1 MIRAFQ
7 DRRNRGGVSL
17 LEIAIA
23 AVILSGLLTLVF
35 LIFRSGIL
43 SLRKVENQSTL
54 VRELQLLSL
63 KVSEEV
69 RHSNYF
75 SMGTSTDGTML
86 SFLSAVDSSDTF
98 HLDAYGRPEWQ
109 KFIVYY
115 HDDSAQTVMRL
126 TEAYATATPTDA
138 RTLEEYSGGP
148 LTDFVGQNNPQPV
161 SHNVSRC
168 LWEIESSTLLKF
180 EFETEKTRYQSTD
193 KEKKGISGR
202 IYLRN

>member
-1 MIRAFQ
+1 MIRAVRP
-7 DRRNRGGVSL
+7 RRKAGGFSL
-17 LEIAIA
+17 PEIAIA
-23 AVILSGLLTLVF
+23 SLILAILLTLVF
-35 LIFRSGIL
+35 LVFRSGIV

-69 RHSNYF
+69 RQSTYF

-86 SFLSAVDSSDTF
+86 SFLSAVDNSETF

-115 HDDSAQTVMRL
+115 HDSDEQTVKRL
-126 TEAYATATPTDA
+126 TEAYVTATPTDA
-138 RTLEEYSGGP
+138 RTLEDYSGGP
-148 LTDFVGQNNPQPV
+148 LTDFVDQNNPQPIA
-161 SHNVSRC
+161 HDISRC

-193 KEKKGISGR
+193 KERKSITGR